1 MIQHGTK
8 IVIIDDKYDEVK
20 NLLGILNKNGL
31 AFTYYKGDEYAQLPD
46 NPLSG
51 VRLLFLDF
59 VLGTDGQSDRNKI
72 AVLMNVM
79 KTTIAGENGPYIILA
94 WTKHDTPHDNLL
106 ALFKEEIM
114 KGTDVPKPM
123 AIINMEKRDCM
134 ESLTKIRR
142 NIKKNLNDK
151 EILEIL
157 MYWENHAANASNEV
171 LRTLSD
177 ISRPQATQGQLFD
190 QFASA
195 WNSQLERHIYRIA
208 ESSLGQNTKPDR
220 QLLIAAQLSFTELFR
235 DHIETIIR
243 KGTKRF
249 KKLTERINTHKG
261 ENYTPDEKAYMN
273 TSFLLIS
280 RDLDETLQPGNIY
293 RLDKISGKLK
303 CENKDCYINKTKL
316 TRRTVVSEFYDG
328 KLVSYANKEEL
339 IKKAVPVLME
349 ITPECDYA
357 QNKWRHAKLVMGV
370 LWPESAGGEASL
382 DRRIKKTARYIYE
395 PLTMKYKGEVYHL
408 TFNAN
413 HMFNI
418 GFSVFG
424 SVTPIM
430 KARKELL
437 VDVQHWFSR
446 HLSRPGKT
454 EF

>member
-1 MIQHGTK
+1 MMLHGTK
-8 IVIIDDKYDEVK
+8 IVVIDDKLDEVK

-31 AFTYYKGDEYAQLPD
+31 AFTYYKGDEHAQLPD
-46 NPLSG
+46 KPLSG

-79 KTTIAGENGPYIILA
+79 KTTIARGNGPYIILA
-94 WTKHDTPHDNLL
+94 WTKHDTPQDNLL

-114 KGTDVPKPM
+114 KSTDVLRPM
-123 AIINMEKRDCM
+123 AIINMEKRDSM
-134 ESLTKIRR
+134 ESLSRISRNIRR
-142 NIKKNLNDK
+142 NLNDN

-157 MYWENHAANASNEV
+157 MHWENHAANASNEV

-177 ISRPQATQGQLFD
+177 ISRPQPTQGETFD
-190 QFASA
+190 QFAST

-208 ESSLGQNTKPDR
+208 ESFLGQNIKPDR

-243 KGTKRF
+243 KGTKPF
-249 KKLTERINTHKG
+249 KKLTEKIGTHKN

-280 RDLDETLQPGNIY
+280 KDLDETLQPGNIY
-293 RLDKISGKLK
+293 RLEKISEKLK
-303 CENKDCYINKTKL
+303 CEKKDCYINKTKL
-316 TRRTVVSEFYDG
+316 TTRAVVSEFFSG
-328 KLVSYANKEEL
+328 KLVSYANKKEL
-339 IKKAVPVLME
+339 IKKAIPILME

-370 LWPESAGGEASL
+370 LWPESAGGEDSL
-382 DRRIKKTARYIYE
+382 DRKINKKAGFIYD

-418 GFSVFG
+418 GFSVFA
-424 SVTPIM
+424 SVSPIM

-437 VDVQHWFSR
+437 VDIQHWFSR